1 MNDNC
6 CDNDGIDPRQ
16 EARAEIGL
24 SSVLVNMQGT
34 IYCKSWADAKAWCN
48 WAVEHRR
55 PFYLS
60 APSNEIGYRFETV
73 LANDETIQSNMI
85 VPK

>member
-1 MNDNC
+1 MND
-6 CDNDGIDPRQ
+6 DYSVSVGIDPSQ
-16 EARAEIGL
+16 EARAEIGPSDIL
-24 SSVLVNMQGT
+24 LHMRGT

-55 PFYLS
+55 PFFLS

-73 LANDETIQSNMI
+73 LANDETIQNNMI